1 MLLALPTSEEGKYSA
16 PYTHFLLDPSSCPID
31 RLDHGKKYS
40 EGHDISREKMSVLT
54 MGKLDGG

>member
-1 MLLALPTSEEGKYSA
+1 MLPTSEEGKYSA
-16 PYTHFLLDPSSCPID
+16 PYTHFLLDPSSCPTD